1 MAMHVTTQREAGPPP
16 TGKDRRLR
24 QLLLALGVV
33 VALALAVAVTW
44 AIASDNGGGPSP
56 GASPSATQAPTGG
69 ATEPAPTPSSP
80 VSPPASGVPAPAF
93 GYQPLWPFS
102 SVAAATTWQLA
113 YRSSGAQP
121 WHLDPGL
128 TAVGFT
134 TGHLGFAELNQET
147 SRRIVGREAW
157 IGVGHD
163 RHDRQRGTAA
173 GMDPAR
179 MGTAAAVH
187 LARMGAGAD
196 APWEVVGTRDS
207 TLSIT
212 APGYGAAGSS
222 PLTVG
227 GRITG
232 VDEALRVA
240 VIDGDGRTLGRVSGV
255 PAGGENTPWSVT
267 VGFTRPAGRV
277 LTVVVSTGG
286 HVAEVERFAIT
297 AVRIGGSG

>member
-1 MAMHVTTQREAGPPP
+1 MHVTTRQDSGPPP
-16 TGKDRRLR
+16 SGQDRRVR

-33 VALALAVAVTW
+33 VAMAIAVAVTW
-44 AIASDNGGGPSP
+44 AVTSDNGSGPGP
-56 GASPSATQAPTGG
+56 GAAPTATATATKAPSGG
-69 ATEPAPTPSSP
+69 STGEPAPTPSGP
-80 VSPPASGVPAPAF
+80 VSPSAGGVPVPVF
-93 GYQPLWPFS
+93 GYQPLWPFGS
-102 SVAAATTWQLA
+102 TAAAATWQQA
-113 YRSSGAQP
+113 YRSSGVQP

-128 TAVGFT
+128 TAIGFT

-163 RHDRQRGTAA
+163 QAGEHRGTAA
-173 GMDPAR
+173 V
-179 MGTAAAVH
+179 VH
-187 LARMGAGAD
+187 LARMGAGSD

-212 APGYGAAGSS
+212 APAYGTSVSS
-222 PLTVG
+222 PLTAG

-240 VIDGDGRTLGRVSGV
+240 VIDGTGRTLGRVRGV
-255 PAGGENTPWSVT
+255 PAGGDNTPWSVT
-267 VGFTRPAGRV
+267 VSYSRPSGAV

-297 AVRIGGSG
+297 AVRATDTV

>member
-1 MAMHVTTQREAGPPP
+1 MQVTTYRAAEPPP
-16 TGKDRRLR
+16 TGQDRRLR
-24 QLLLALGVV
+24 RLLLALGVV
-33 VALALAVAVTW
+33 VTLGIAVAVTW
-44 AIASDNGGGPSP
+44 AIASDDGGGPSP

-69 ATEPAPTPSSP
+69 PTGEPAPTPSG
-80 VSPPASGVPAPAF
+80 PASPSAGGVPVPVF

-102 SVAAATTWQLA
+102 SAAAAATWQLA
-113 YRSSGAQP
+113 YRTSGAQP

-163 RHDRQRGTAA
+163 RHDGYGDTAA
-173 GMDPAR
+173 
-179 MGTAAAVH
+179 VIH
-187 LARMGAGAD
+187 LARLGAGGD

-212 APGYGAAGSS
+212 APAYAARVSS
-222 PLTVG
+222 PLTAG

-267 VGFTRPAGRV
+267 VGFARPAGRV

-297 AVRIGGSG
+297 AVRSGGAV

>member
-1 MAMHVTTQREAGPPP
+1 MAMHVTTPRDSPPP
-16 TGKDRRLR
+16 TGQDRRLR

-33 VALALAVAVTW
+33 VALGIAVAVTW
-44 AIASDNGGGPSP
+44 AITSDHGGGPGQ
-56 GASPSATQAPTGG
+56 GASPTAAQVPTGG
-69 ATEPAPTPSSP
+69 PTTEPAPTAGP
-80 VSPPASGVPAPAF
+80 VSPTGSGVPAPAF
-93 GYQPLWPFS
+93 GYQPLWPFPTM
-102 SVAAATTWQLA
+102 AAATTWQGA
-113 YRSSGAQP
+113 YRNAGVQP

-134 TGHLGFAELNQET
+134 TGHLGFAEVNQET

-163 RHDRQRGTAA
+163 RLDGQLSGHMDTAA
-173 GMDPAR
+173 V
-179 MGTAAAVH
+179 VH
-187 LARMGAGAD
+187 LARMGAGSD

-207 TLSIT
+207 ILSIT
-212 APGYGAAGSS
+212 APAYGAHVSS
-222 PLTVG
+222 PLTAG

-240 VIDGDGRTLGRVSGV
+240 VIDGSGRTLGQVSGV
-255 PAGGENTPWSVT
+255 PAGGGNAPWSAT
-267 VGFTRPAGRV
+267 VDYTRPAGPV

-297 AVRIGGSG
+297 AVRTGGTN

>member
-1 MAMHVTTQREAGPPP
+1 MHVTTQQDAGPP
-16 TGKDRRLR
+16 TGQDRRLR
-24 QLLLALGVV
+24 QLLLVLGVV
-33 VALALAVAVTW
+33 VALAVAVAVTW
-44 AIASDNGGGPSP
+44 AIASNNGGGPST
-56 GASPSATQAPTGG
+56 GASPSATRAPTGG
-69 ATEPAPTPSSP
+69 ATGPAPTPSSP
-80 VSPPASGVPAPAF
+80 VSPPATGVPAPVF

-113 YRSSGAQP
+113 YRSGGAQP

-128 TAVGFT
+128 TTVGFT

-147 SRRIVGREAW
+147 SRRVVGREAW

-163 RHDRQRGTAA
+163 RHVGTAA
-173 GMDPAR
+173 AMDPAR
-179 MGTAAAVH
+179 MGTAAVVH
-187 LARMGAGAD
+187 LARMGAGGD

-212 APGYGAAGSS
+212 APEYGAAVSS

-227 GRITG
+227 GRISG

-240 VIDGDGRTLGRVSGV
+240 VLDGNGRTLGQAGGV
-255 PAGGENTPWSVT
+255 PAGGSNTPWSVT
-267 VGFTRPAGRV
+267 VGYSQPTGGV

-286 HVAEVERFAIT
+286 HVAEVERFAVIG
-297 AVRIGGSG
+297 VRAGGSG